1 MFILQVDKEERII
14 IQVGETLAACN
25 EICLETY
32 HKPVQTYETG
42 EMVIAEYSQVLILIY
57 RLGLMLST
65 VERMIFL
72 CLYYWRDVVA
82 REYDINLDL

>member
-1 MFILQVDKEERII
+1 
-14 IQVGETLAACN
+14 
-25 EICLETY
+25 
-32 HKPVQTYETG
+32 
-42 EMVIAEYSQVLILIY
+42 MVIAEYSQVLILIY